1 MMSNDK
7 TFLGS
12 GWAFPPRFI
21 NQTTH
26 MVKAEADI
34 QESLYILLAT
44 APGERVMQPTYGCAL
59 KLYVFDNIDES
70 AVAVMK
76 DTISKAILFFE
87 PRVVVETIAVTD
99 LDPLEGKISI
109 NVYYRVRA
117 TNNRYNLVYPFY
129 FNEATNIAH

>member
-1 MMSNDK
+1 MSSDK

-12 GWAFPPRFI
+12 GWAFPPSFI

-87 PRVVVETIAVTD
+87 PRVVVETISVTD

-109 NVYYRVRA
+109 NIYYRVRA